1 VLPRPACPCLVAAQL
16 PSPALSRT
24 LLLTPGPPSCS
35 GLRVSRPHRV
45 AHARPLPCL
54 HGNTVAHTRRPGAVA
69 GRPALPTTA
78 PGPLFPR
85 PPSPCGRARR
95 APLPLFPL
103 CPTPPSRLK
112 SRRLPLRPFFLPHF
126 PLVHTRAPVSSSTFP
141 STPWSSSSTGSRR
154 LTIEIGRSAAA
165 DPPSW

>member
-1 VLPRPACPCLVAAQL
+1 VLPRPACPCLIAAQL

-35 GLRVSRPHRV
+35 GPRVSRPHRV

-54 HGNTVAHTRRPGAVA
+54 HGNAVAHTRRPGAVA

-95 APLPLFPL
+95 APPPLFP
-103 CPTPPSRLK
+103 S
-112 SRRLPLRPFFLPHF
+112 LPHATK
-126 PLVHTRAPVSSSTFP
+126 PLEKP
-141 STPWSSSSTGSRR
+141 
-154 LTIEIGRSAAA
+154 SAAA
-165 DPPSW
+165 PSFFSAPFPSRPHPGTRFLLHLPLDPVEQLEHREPPPHHRNWP